1 MKHLLVPALV
11 SLSVLTTPAFA
22 EEKEGSNDNN
32 NGSSLMERGAE
43 LFWEGLRK
51 EMAPSLEE
59 LEELM
64 ATIGPS
70 MQNFLSEMGPALAE
84 IVDKVE
90 DWSVYEVPEI
100 LPNGDIIIR
109 KKQPEPEDPKSSDLD
124 GDNGATDL

>member
-1 MKHLLVPALV
+1 MKHLIVPALV
-11 SLSVLTTPAFA
+11 SLSVLTTPASA

>member
-11 SLSVLTTPAFA
+11 SLSVLTTPASA